1 MPEAITFTI
10 DLNPRTKKNSQNIYL
25 NPRTGKPFVS
35 TSDAYKAYA
44 KGALMLIPAS
54 ARQHIDYP
62 VNVKAVYYMQTKRKV
77 DIANLHSCLH
87 DVLVSAGVV
96 EDDNCKIIAATDGS
110 RVRYDKEHPRTE
122 VTITPMNEGQND

>member
-10 DLNPRTKKNSQNIYL
+10 DLNPKTKKNHQNIYV
-25 NPRTGKPFVS
+25 NPKTLKPFVS

-62 VNVKAVYYMQTKRKV
+62 VNVKAIYYMQTRRKV

-87 DVLVSAGVV
+87 DVLVSAGVLA
-96 EDDNCKIIAATDGS
+96 DDNSGIVAATDGS
-110 RVRYDKEHPRTE
+110 RVRYCKEHPRTE
-122 VTITPMNEGQND
+122 VVITRMNDGE

>member
-122 VTITPMNEGQND
+122 VTITPMNEHDD

>member
-1 MPEAITFTI
+1 MPEAITFII
-10 DLNPRTKKNSQNIYL
+10 DMNPRTKKNHQNIYI
-25 NPRTGKPFVS
+25 NPRTEKPFVS

-122 VTITPMNEGQND
+122 VTITPMNEEQDD